1 VDYVV
6 LDTDVSSQVIRDRL
20 TGPLLARLANQ
31 TWCVTFVT
39 VGELWKWADMRSWGA
54 RSRRDLENWLASV
67 VVLPYDKRVSRMW
80 GSVAAAGYRRGRPTP
95 VNDTWI
101 AACCLAHGVPL
112 ATQNVKDFT
121 DFVEHEG
128 LVLVTA

>member
-1 VDYVV
+1 
-6 LDTDVSSQVIRDRL
+6 
-20 TGPLLARLANQ
+20 
-31 TWCVTFVT
+31 
-39 VGELWKWADMRSWGA
+39 
-54 RSRRDLENWLASV
+54 
-67 VVLPYDKRVSRMW
+67 
-80 GSVAAAGYRRGRPTP
+80 